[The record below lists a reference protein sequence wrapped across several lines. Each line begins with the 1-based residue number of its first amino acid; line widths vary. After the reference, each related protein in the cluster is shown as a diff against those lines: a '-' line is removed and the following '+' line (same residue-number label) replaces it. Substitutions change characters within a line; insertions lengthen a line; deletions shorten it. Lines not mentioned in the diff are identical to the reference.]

1 MGTLTS
7 VLGTAL
13 QFAQPLIGA
22 SQKDKSGEL
31 AYQQAKEDAALK
43 KKQNL
48 LNYQTS
54 ENDRQQRLRRGLST
68 QRAISGSRGVGDSGG
83 SADAVLLGLAEA
95 SDLEGQK
102 NKDSFDLINQSIDV
116 NLDQQRRVNL
126 LRKQQQRQNT
136 SLGYVTDIF

>member
-13 QFAQPLIGA
+13 QFAQPLIGG
-22 SQKDKSGEL
+22 SQKDRSGDL
-31 AYQQAKEDAALK
+31 AYQQAKEDATLK

-48 LNYQTS
+48 LNYQS
-54 ENDRQQRLRRGLST
+54 AESDRQQRLRRTLFS

-83 SADAVLLGLAEA
+83 SADAVLQGLTEA

-102 NKDSFDLINQSIDV
+102 NKSSFDLTNESIDV

-126 LRKQQQRQNT
+126 LRKQQQRQNI
-136 SLGYVTDIF
+136 SLGYLTDTF